1 MFDQFTPPAR
11 AALESTMGIAIGLGH
26 NYIGTEHL
34 LLALIGAEALA
45 GGGPLTERGVTRDA
59 AEREIQSLLASHLN
73 DAQALRA
80 VGVDPQALQTGAE
93 RLGVGV
99 SIRGL
104 PGAQPAANV
113 PQELSRLTPR
123 TRTVLAMAERA
134 SPDDVTC
141 NDLLAAM
148 LDEDAGLALF
158 VLERLGV
165 SLPELRAEV
174 AR

>member
-1 MFDQFTPPAR
+1 MFERFSPPAR
-11 AALESTMGIAIGLGH
+11 AALESTTGYAVALGH

-34 LLALIGAEALA
+34 LLALIGAEARA
-45 GGGPLTERGVTRDA
+45 GGGPLTERGVTHESA
-59 AEREIQSLLASHLN
+59 AREIQSLLASHLN

-80 VGVDPQALQTGAE
+80 VGVDPQALQTGAA

-104 PGAQPAANV
+104 PDAQPDADV
-113 PQELSRLTPR
+113 PAELSRLTAR

-134 SPDDVTC
+134 STDEITC

-148 LDEDAGLALF
+148 LDEDAGLALI

-165 SLPELRAEV
+165 SLADLRAEV